1 MPNDAVTIRVPAT
14 TANLGPGFDC
24 LGMAL
29 SLWNTLRLAWA
40 DEPSVRLHGLG
51 ADSLPR
57 GADNLIHRSARRA
70 LDEAGH
76 GGRSLSIEALQAIP
90 LSRGLGSSSA
100 AIVGGVY
107 GANALLGHPLPP
119 RRLLEIAAEIEG
131 HPDNV
136 APALMG
142 GLSIALADDDGGVQ
156 AAPVP
161 LPADLQCVVYI
172 PDAPMPTDEAR
183 RVLPPEVPRADAVFN
198 AGRAALLVAAL
209 ALDRPEYLRLATQ
222 DRLHQP
228 QRQGV
233 FRQMKVIFDHALAA
247 GAHGVFLS
255 GAGSSVVALTKRG
268 ENRAY
273 TIGYEMADAGDKSGL
288 TGTYLVLDPAPNGAE
303 PAEAPP
309 EFA

>member
-40 DEPSVRLHGLG
+40 DEPAVRIHGLG

-57 GADNLIHRSARRA
+57 GADNLIYRSARRA
-70 LDEAGH
+70 LDEAGG
-76 GGRSLSIEALQAIP
+76 GGRSLSIDALQAIP

-119 RRLLEIAAEIEG
+119 RRLLEIAADIEG

-142 GLSIALADDDGGVQ
+142 GLSIAVADDGGGVQ

-172 PDAPMPTDEAR
+172 PDTPMPTEEAR
-183 RVLPPEVPRADAVFN
+183 RVLPAEVPRGDAVFN

-247 GAHGVFLS
+247 GALGVFLS

-268 ENRAY
+268 ENRAF

-288 TGTYLVLDPAPNGAE
+288 TGTYLVLEPAPNGAE
-303 PAEAPP
+303 PAAAPP

>member
-40 DEPSVRLHGLG
+40 DEPAVRLHGLG

-57 GADNLIHRSARRA
+57 GADNLIHRSARRV
-70 LDEAGH
+70 LDEAGC

-119 RRLLEIAAEIEG
+119 RRLLEVAAEIEG

-142 GLSIALADDDGGVQ
+142 GLSIAIADDDGGVQ

-172 PDAPMPTDEAR
+172 PDTPMPTDEAR
-183 RVLPPEVPRADAVFN
+183 RVLPPDVPRADAVFN

-255 GAGSSVVALTKRG
+255 GAGSSVVALAKRG

-288 TGTYLVLDPAPNGAE
+288 TGTFLVLEPAPNGAE